1 MVFAA
6 RRQLQMA
13 DNYLENKMEE
23 FRQGAKVVRRPS
35 ASLEGL
41 LESLAA
47 NATSSP
53 DAIFSARGEEST
65 FAAIMPAQLEAVV
78 RAAKHLP
85 EAAAFRFE
93 VDDAAAF
100 IRILGP
106 SSPRRYM
113 FDAGQIILAMR
124 LKAAELHLRA
134 TVEIRPDS
142 SIAANPL
149 LATVI
154 LSH

>member
-1 MVFAA
+1 
-6 RRQLQMA
+6 MA
-13 DNYLENKMEE
+13 DNYIENKMEE
-23 FRQGAKVVRRPS
+23 FRQVAKVVRRPG

-41 LESLAA
+41 LEIVAS
-47 NATSSP
+47 
-53 DAIFSARGEEST
+53 GEEVAPVVGKAT
-65 FAAIMPAQLEAVV
+65 GVMPAQLEAVL

-85 EAAAFRFE
+85 EADSFRFD
-93 VDDAAAF
+93 VDEAAAT

-113 FDAGQIILAMR
+113 FNAGQVILAMR
-124 LKAAELHLRA
+124 LKAAELHLHA

-142 SIAANPL
+142 TIAPNPL
-149 LATVI
+149 LATVT

>member
-1 MVFAA
+1 
-6 RRQLQMA
+6 MA
-13 DNYLENKMEE
+13 DNYLEKKMEE
-23 FRQGAKVVRRPS
+23 FRQGVKVVRRPG

-53 DAIFSARGEEST
+53 AVV
-65 FAAIMPAQLEAVV
+65 MPAQLEAVV

-93 VDDAAAF
+93 VDEAAAV

-113 FDAGQIILAMR
+113 FDAGQVILAMR

-142 SIAANPL
+142 TIAPNPL
-149 LATVI
+149 LATVT

>member
-1 MVFAA
+1 
-6 RRQLQMA
+6 MA
-13 DNYLENKMEE
+13 SGGSTL
-23 FRQGAKVVRRPS
+23 S
-35 ASLEGL
+35 A
-41 LESLAA
+41 
-47 NATSSP
+47 T
-53 DAIFSARGEEST
+53 T
-65 FAAIMPAQLEAVV
+65 PAQLEAVV

-93 VDDAAAF
+93 VDEAAAV

-113 FDAGQIILAMR
+113 FDAGQVILAMR
-124 LKAAELHLRA
+124 LKAAELHLHA

-142 SIAANPL
+142 TIAPNPL
-149 LATVI
+149 LATVT

>member
-1 MVFAA
+1 
-6 RRQLQMA
+6 MA
-13 DNYLENKMEE
+13 DNYLENKMDE
-23 FRQGAKVVRRPS
+23 FRQGTKVVRHQG

-41 LESLAA
+41 LKVLA
-47 NATSSP
+47 S
-53 DAIFSARGEEST
+53 GGST
-65 FAAIMPAQLEAVV
+65 MSTPTPAQLEAVV

-93 VDDAAAF
+93 VDEAAAT
-100 IRILGP
+100 IYILGP

-124 LKAAELHLRA
+124 LKAAELHLHA

-142 SIAANPL
+142 TIAANPL
-149 LATVI
+149 LATI
-154 LSH
+154 SLSH

>member
-1 MVFAA
+1 
-6 RRQLQMA
+6 MA
-13 DNYLENKMEE
+13 DNYLEKKMEE
-23 FRQGAKVVRRPS
+23 FRQGAKVVRRPG

-41 LESLAA
+41 LEIVAS
-47 NATSSP
+47 
-53 DAIFSARGEEST
+53 GEEVAPVVGKAT
-65 FAAIMPAQLEAVV
+65 GVMPAQLEAVL

-93 VDDAAAF
+93 VDEAAAT

-106 SSPRRYM
+106 SSPRRYLI
-113 FDAGQIILAMR
+113 DLGQVILAIR

-142 SIAANPL
+142 AIAANPH
-149 LATVI
+149 LATVRVI
-154 LSH
+154 H